1 MKRLLS
7 ISIMVLIMIS
17 SYAQR
22 ELEKD
27 LSGYRNSEELVT
39 LSETLSFND
48 AIAILSK
55 VSERLSGKRIVSTVE
70 ITAPIG
76 VQIEKMP
83 YMKALLIIV
92 QYKNLIYEEK
102 PDLIVVKTK
111 TETDVAPAQDIYAAV
126 DSREIKISALFFEA
140 NIGDIRERG
149 INWEWLLSKGGLS
162 IGSEFVTFA
171 EEQEQTGGANQQQVQ
186 KTPDFLVGPQD
197 INFEM
202 GDFEGTATA
211 LFKFFESENLGEI
224 IAHPTVTVRDRTKG
238 RIQIGSDISIK
249 QRDFAGNVIDNF
261 VSTGTIVEVTPYLYN
276 EDDIDYVLLKLDVE
290 RSSANPDV
298 VSTEIRKT
306 KATTEVLMIDGE
318 ETVIGGLYVNE
329 ETEVRRG
336 IPFLKDLPWWVLGI
350 RYLTGYNETALL
362 KQEVIILL
370 HIEILPTLKE
380 RVADLKEAKQD
391 KNPVKQQLSEM
402 EERINRFK
410 SKELG
415 EDEK

>member
-39 LSETLSFND
+39 LSETPSFND